1 LGEEAL
7 KYVINETEV
16 KIIITSQEL
25 IPKIEV
31 KTNFQKQKDVDIFFW
46 LFRKYIIKQKKFVI
60 LYIYLLWLSRKK
72 LKYQKIKII
81 LNLFN

>member
-31 KTNFQKQKDVDIFFW
+31 KTNFQK
-46 LFRKYIIKQKKFVI
+46 KK
-60 LYIYLLWLSRKK
+60 RRC
-72 LKYQKIKII
+72 
-81 LNLFN
+81 